1 MQDDTKNNADASD
14 TTSPAGPPRDKLSEA
29 EYLAREAGHAKRA
42 IAHTLDDMRASLKQ
56 AGDVRAWAR
65 TYPWTTLG
73 AAAATGFLV
82 AAALAPKRG
91 RGDKE
96 DAALQERILTD
107 EQIAA
112 RLRELAAEDGKKGE
126 GPMHT
131 IIASLVKTLGPAVQA
146 AVTSAMMARPA
157 PDDESPN
164 GHAAD
169 SAEADDR
176 TQPPPP
182 PSE

>member
-14 TTSPAGPPRDKLSEA
+14 TTPPDKPPRNGLNEA
-29 EYLAREAGHAKRA
+29 EYLAREAGDAKDA
-42 IAHTLDDMRASLKQ
+42 IARTLDEMRASLKA

-82 AAALAPKRG
+82 AAALAPSR
-91 RGDKE
+91 RRRDKE

-112 RLRELAAEDGKKGE
+112 RLRQLAAEDGRRGE
-126 GPMHT
+126 GPLHT
-131 IIASLVKTLGPAVQA
+131 IIASLVKTLGPAVQS
-146 AVTSAMMARPA
+146 AVTAAILAKEA
-157 PDDESPN
+157 PHASPN
-164 GHAAD
+164 GEPPD
-169 SAEADDR
+169 SLDATE
-176 TQPPPP
+176 PPASP
-182 PSE
+182 EE